1 MLKLD
6 PVKAGFF
13 NGVLSVK
20 NETLKAVMLLNIA
33 GLLWAGNMIL
43 GQYLSDF
50 LGPWSIVST
59 RLVIG
64 GSIFMLLLM
73 QTGELKKIKHITNW
87 WTFIALAVTGV
98 IGFQSLLYYGLRLTT
113 ATNAGLLNSLTP
125 LLTAFMAAAFLKEK
139 LNYHHWVAAMVTIF
153 GLVFILG
160 EGDLTN
166 LLQLNFNAGDLL
178 ILAAMVSWV
187 IYSLIAKKAMIGMS
201 PLLLTALGVLLS
213 LVVVIPLGIY
223 EAKAIQTPNLTAN
236 AFWALMFI
244 STGPTVLSLL
254 FWNKGMKVIGPSR
267 ASLFLNTVPV
277 YIIIINTVFLGVM
290 PHQYQIVG
298 MVLIFAGSFYAG
310 LKVHKPRIS
319 D

>member
-1 MLKLD
+1 
-6 PVKAGFF
+6 
-13 NGVLSVK
+13 VK
-20 NETLKAVMLLNIA
+20 NETYKAVMLLNIA
-33 GLLWAGNMIL
+33 GLLWGGNMIL
-43 GQYLSDF
+43 GRYLADF

-64 GSIFMLLLM
+64 GSIFILLLV

-113 ATNAGLLNSLTP
+113 STNAGLLNSLTP
-125 LLTAFMAAAFLKEK
+125 LLTAFMAAVFLKEK
-139 LNYHHWVAAMVTIF
+139 LNYHHWVAAIITIF
-153 GLVFILG
+153 GLLFILS

-166 LLQLNFNAGDLL
+166 LLQLNFNQGDLL
-178 ILAAMVSWV
+178 VMAAMVSWV
-187 IYSLIAKKAMIGMS
+187 VYSLIAKKAMLGIS

-213 LVVVIPLGIY
+213 LVGVIPLGVY
-223 EAKAIQTPNLTAN
+223 EANVIQAPDLTVN

-277 YIIIINTVFLGVM
+277 YVIIINAVFLGVM
-290 PHQYQIVG
+290 PYQYQIIG

-310 LKVHKPRIS
+310 FKVQK
-319 D
+319 

>member
-1 MLKLD
+1 
-6 PVKAGFF
+6 
-13 NGVLSVK
+13 VK
-20 NETLKAVMLLNIA
+20 NETLKAVVLLNIA
-33 GLLWAGNMIL
+33 GLLWGGNMIL
-43 GQYLSDF
+43 GRYLADF

-64 GSIFMLLLM
+64 GCIFILLLM

-87 WTFIALAVTGV
+87 WTFIALAITGV
-98 IGFQSLLYYGLRLTT
+98 IFFQSLLYYGLRLTT
-113 ATNAGLLNSLTP
+113 STNAGLINSLTP

-139 LNYHHWVAAMVTIF
+139 LNYHHWVAAAVTIF
-153 GLVFILG
+153 GLLFILG

-166 LLQLNFNAGDLL
+166 LLQLNLNVGDLL
-178 ILAAMVSWV
+178 VLGAVISWV
-187 IYSLIAKKAMIGMS
+187 VYSLIAKKAMVGMS

-223 EAKAIQTPNLTAN
+223 EASVIQTPHLTVN
-236 AFWALMFI
+236 ALWALIFI
-244 STGPTVLSLL
+244 SIGPTVLSLL

-277 YIIIINTVFLGVM
+277 YIIIINAVFLGVM
-290 PHQYQIVG
+290 PYQYQIIG

-310 LKVHKPRIS
+310 LKVQK
-319 D
+319 

>member
-1 MLKLD
+1 M
-6 PVKAGFF
+6 
-13 NGVLSVK
+13 K
-20 NETLKAVMLLNIA
+20 NETLKAVVLLNIA
-33 GLLWAGNMIL
+33 GLLWGGNMIL
-43 GQYLSDF
+43 GRYLADF

-64 GSIFMLLLM
+64 GFIFILLLI
-73 QTGELKKIKHITNW
+73 QTGELKKIKHITTW
-87 WTFIALAVTGV
+87 WTFIALAIFGV
-98 IGFQSLLYYGLRLTT
+98 IFFQSLLYYGLRLTT
-113 ATNAGLLNSLTP
+113 STNAGLINSLTP

-139 LNYHHWVAAMVTIF
+139 LNYHHWVAAAVTIF
-153 GLVFILG
+153 GLLFILG

-166 LLQLNFNAGDLL
+166 LLLLNFNVGDLL
-178 ILAAMVSWV
+178 VLGAVISWV
-187 IYSLIAKKAMIGMS
+187 IYSLIAKNAMIGMS

-223 EAKAIQTPNLTAN
+223 EAKVIQTPHLTVN

-244 STGPTVLSLL
+244 SVGPTVLSLL

-277 YIIIINTVFLGVM
+277 YIIIINAVFLEEM
-290 PHQYQIVG
+290 PYQYQIIG
-298 MVLIFAGSFYAG
+298 MVLIFMGSFYAG
-310 LKVHKPRIS
+310 LKAHKPKLR

>member
-1 MLKLD
+1 M
-6 PVKAGFF
+6 
-13 NGVLSVK
+13 K
-20 NETLKAVMLLNIA
+20 NETYKAVMLLNIA
-33 GLLWAGNMIL
+33 GLLWGGNMIL
-43 GQYLSDF
+43 GRYLADF

-64 GSIFMLLLM
+64 GSIFILLLV

-113 ATNAGLLNSLTP
+113 STNAGLLNSLTP
-125 LLTAFMAAAFLKEK
+125 LLTAFMAAVFLKEK
-139 LNYHHWVAAMVTIF
+139 LNYHHWVAAIITIF
-153 GLVFILG
+153 GLLFILS

-166 LLQLNFNAGDLL
+166 LLQLNFNQGDLL
-178 ILAAMVSWV
+178 VMAAMVSWV
-187 IYSLIAKKAMIGMS
+187 VYSLIAKKAMLGIS

-213 LVVVIPLGIY
+213 LVGVIPLGVY
-223 EAKAIQTPNLTAN
+223 EANVIQAPDLTVN

-277 YIIIINTVFLGVM
+277 YVIIINAVFLGVM
-290 PHQYQIVG
+290 PYQYQIIG

-310 LKVHKPRIS
+310 FKVQK
-319 D
+319 

>member
-1 MLKLD
+1 
-6 PVKAGFF
+6 
-13 NGVLSVK
+13 
-20 NETLKAVMLLNIA
+20 MLLNIA
-33 GLLWAGNMIL
+33 GLLWGGNMIL
-43 GQYLSDF
+43 GRYLADF

-64 GSIFMLLLM
+64 GSIFILLLV

-113 ATNAGLLNSLTP
+113 STNAGLLNSLTP
-125 LLTAFMAAAFLKEK
+125 LLTAFMAAVFLKEK
-139 LNYHHWVAAMVTIF
+139 LNYHHWVAAIITIF
-153 GLVFILG
+153 GLLFILS

-166 LLQLNFNAGDLL
+166 LLQLNFNQGDLL
-178 ILAAMVSWV
+178 VMAAMVSWV
-187 IYSLIAKKAMIGMS
+187 VYSLIAKKAMLGIS

-213 LVVVIPLGIY
+213 LVVVIPLGVY
-223 EAKAIQTPNLTAN
+223 EANVIQAPDLTVN

-277 YIIIINTVFLGVM
+277 YVIIINAVFLGVM
-290 PHQYQIVG
+290 PYQYQIIG

-310 LKVHKPRIS
+310 FKVQK
-319 D
+319 